1 MNLSE
6 LCIRRPVMTTLLMAS
21 LALAGFIGYR
31 QLPMAAIPRIEV
43 PTIQVSAQMPGA
55 SPDTMAVSV
64 AAPLERQFATIAG
77 IANITSSSVEGAT
90 SITLEF
96 NLGRSIDAAALD
108 VQSAI
113 SVAQGRLPDDLSAP
127 PSFRKVN
134 PADSPVI
141 FLALTSETATSQE
154 MNEFADKVMS
164 PKLSTLT
171 GVAQVNINGAQKR
184 AVRIRYDLDA
194 LAARGIAIDELRQAI
209 TTLSSVSPIGSIRT
223 EKQVYI
229 LETQGA
235 EPTAAY
241 FRPVIVAWRNGAPVR
256 LQDVARVDDS
266 VENEEARAE
275 YNGVRSII
283 VSVQRQPEAN
293 TVEVTDAVKK
303 LLPQFQLEVPPAIK
317 IDVLSDRSQSIRD
330 SVHDV
335 QLTLLATAA
344 LVVLVILAFLR
355 TWHATIIPSFALPLS
370 IVGTFAGM
378 AYFGFSLDNVTL
390 LALTLALGF
399 VVDDAIVVLENIM
412 RHVEKGME
420 PFDAAIKGAREI
432 GFTVLSITL
441 SLVAVFIPILFMGG
455 IVGRFFNSFAVTI
468 SIAILLSG
476 FISLTLT
483 PMLCARMLKPVGQHA
498 ERPPHLLSRIFERG
512 YAAMER
518 GYRITLD
525 WSLAARPLML
535 AITLGTIAAT
545 VWAFGAVKKG
555 FLPTEDTSIVIVRTE
570 AAPDI
575 SFQAM
580 LERQRIVAGIIRS
593 DPDVLYVNSNVAA
606 SGFNPTLN
614 RGTIFV
620 QLKPRSERGGGA
632 DIATVQNRLR
642 QKLAP
647 VTGIRTFPQAL
658 QNLRIGSRAGAS
670 AYQYTLTSI
679 DQAEL
684 YDGAGRLI
692 EQLKRTQGFADVTSD
707 LTLGARQVVIKIDR
721 EALARFGVTMETVR
735 STLYSAFGTRKVA
748 TVFTPANDYSVILEA
763 DKAKILDPSVLS
775 KITVRG
781 SNGQLIR
788 LDSLAAVTLGPGP
801 VSVARQ
807 SQLPAVTVTFNLAPG
822 FTLGEAVAAMA
833 NAERQVN
840 LPATVR
846 GQFAGTA
853 QVFQD
858 SFRDQ
863 PLLIAA
869 AIITIYIVLGIL
881 YESFIHPITIL
892 SGLPSASLGALLIL
906 WLFDVELS
914 VIAMI
919 GIVLLIGIVKK
930 NAIMMVD
937 FAIDRRQQGATAF
950 DAIRE
955 ACLLRFRPIMM
966 TTMAALFGTL
976 PIALG
981 LGAGAELRQPLGLA
995 VVGGLAVSQ
1004 LLTLY
1009 ITPAIYLFFEDL
1021 TSWIAARRGRGGTA
1035 PSASAPAA
1043 AGTRQPGKH
1052 LPEAAE

>member
-1 MNLSE
+1 MNISE
-6 LCIRRPVMTTLLMAS
+6 LCIRRPVMTILMMAS
-21 LALAGFIGYR
+21 LALAGFFGYR
-31 QLPMAAIPRIEV
+31 LLPIAAIPRIDV
-43 PTIQVSAQMPGA
+43 PTIQVTATYPGA

-77 IANITSSSVEGAT
+77 VTNITSASTESSTNIV
-90 SITLEF
+90 LEF
-96 NLGRSIDAAALD
+96 DLNRNIDAAALD

-113 SVAQGRLPDDLSAP
+113 SVASSRLPTDLPVP

-141 FLALTSETATSQE
+141 FLALTSATATSQE
-154 MNEFADKVMS
+154 INEFADKVMS
-164 PKLSTLT
+164 PRLSTLP
-171 GVAQVNINGAQKR
+171 GVAQVTINGAQKR

-194 LAARGIAIDELRQAI
+194 LASRGIAIDELRQAV
-209 TTLSSVSPIGSIRT
+209 TTLASISPIGSIRT
-223 EKQVYI
+223 EKQIYI
-229 LETQGA
+229 LETKGV

-241 FRPVIVAWRNGAPVR
+241 FRPVVVAWRNGAPVR
-256 LQDVARVDDS
+256 LQDIARVEDS

-275 YNGVRSII
+275 FNGERSII
-283 VSVQRQPEAN
+283 VSVQRQPDAN
-293 TVEVTDAVKK
+293 TVAVTEGVKG
-303 LLPQFQLEVPPAIK
+303 LLPQFRIELPPTITLG
-317 IDVLSDRSQSIRD
+317 ILSDRSESIKD

-335 QLTLLATAA
+335 QLTLFGTAI

-355 TWHATIIPSFALPLS
+355 TWQATIIPAIALPLS

-378 AYFGFSLDNVTL
+378 ALFNFSLDNVSL

-399 VVDDAIVVLENIM
+399 VVDDAIVVLENIV
-412 RHVEKGME
+412 RHIEDGME
-420 PFDAAIKGAREI
+420 PFDAAIKGSKEI
-432 GFTVLSITL
+432 GFTVISITL

-455 IVGRFFNSFAVTI
+455 VVGRFFNEFAVTI

-483 PMLCARMLKPVGQHA
+483 PMLCARMLKATDHNAKPN
-498 ERPPHLLSRIFERG
+498 LLARIFERG
-512 YAAMER
+512 YNAMAS

-525 WSLAARPLML
+525 WSLKAPALML
-535 AITLGTIAAT
+535 LMTFGTVVAT
-545 VWAFGAVKKG
+545 VMAFGAVKKG
-555 FLPTEDTSIVIVRTE
+555 FMPTEDTSIILIRTE
-570 AAPDI
+570 AQPDI

-580 LERQRIVAGIIRS
+580 LERQRRLAEVVRS

-606 SGFNPTLN
+606 GGFNPTLN

-620 QLKPRSERGGGA
+620 QLKPRADRSGFA
-632 DIATVQNRLR
+632 DITAIQNRLR
-642 QKLAP
+642 GKLAAI
-647 VTGIRTFPQAL
+647 TGIRAFPQAL

-670 AYQYTLTSI
+670 AYQYTLTSVN
-679 DQAEL
+679 QAEL
-684 YDGAGRLI
+684 YEGAGRLI
-692 EQLKRTQGFADVTSD
+692 ERIKRTTGFADVTSD
-707 LTLGARQVVIKIDR
+707 LTLGARQVQLSIDR
-721 EALARFGVTMETVR
+721 EALARFGLSMEIVR
-735 STLYSAFGTRKVA
+735 QTLYSAFGTRKIA
-748 TVFTPANDYSVILEA
+748 TVFTPSNDYAVILEA
-763 DKAKILDPSVLS
+763 DKAKTLDPSALD
-775 KITVRG
+775 KIYLR
-781 SNGQLIR
+781 SNTGQLVP
-788 LDSLAAVTLGPGP
+788 LNSVASVTLTAGPA
-801 VSVARQ
+801 SVARQ
-807 SQLPAVTVTFNLAPG
+807 SQLPAVTLTFNLAPG
-822 FTLGEAVAAMA
+822 FTLGEAVTAMGAA
-833 NAERQVN
+833 ETELN
-840 LPATVR
+840 LPVTVR

-919 GIVLLIGIVKK
+919 GIILLIGIVKK
-930 NAIMMVD
+930 NAIMMID
-937 FAIDRRQQGATAF
+937 FAVEQRTHGATAR
-950 DAIRE
+950 DAIRQ

-966 TTMAALFGTL
+966 TTMAALIGTL

-981 LGAGAELRQPLGLA
+981 WGAGAELRQPLGLA

-1009 ITPAIYLFFEDL
+1009 ITPAIYLAFEGLADL
-1021 TSWIAARRGRGGTA
+1021 RRRRREKKLAMKTVPGVTA
-1035 PSASAPAA
+1035 PV
-1043 AGTRQPGKH
+1043 PG
-1052 LPEAAE
+1052 E